1 MYQDIFEKIAFH
13 YDELVREGNDPFLDP
28 PEVQEY
34 MDEWDG
40 EEFLNLLALT
50 GKEKVLEIGCGTGRL
65 AGRVLNL
72 CMEYTG
78 IDLSGASVMRARAN
92 LAAVPGTPFRNFL
105 CGQFP
110 DCILPGQYH
119 CIFSSLTFLHIP
131 DKSAAMQKIA
141 SHLLPGGRVVLS
153 LDKTRKEDIEYIDRT
168 VPVFPDTPVSI
179 KKACTGT
186 GLQFV
191 SRLEKEKATLL
202 VFAK

>member
-13 YDELVREGNDPFLDP
+13 YDELVREGHDPFQDP

-119 CIFSSLTFLHIP
+119 CIFSSLTLLHIP

>member
-13 YDELVREGNDPFLDP
+13 YDELVREGHDPFQDP

-110 DCILPGQYH
+110 DCILPGQH
-119 CIFSSLTFLHIP
+119 WIP
-131 DKSAAMQKIA
+131 
-141 SHLLPGGRVVLS
+141 PGS
-153 LDKTRKEDIEYIDRT
+153 C
-168 VPVFPDTPVSI
+168 PVSLVLRQYPQRRN
-179 KKACTGT
+179 TT
-186 GLQFV
+186 T
-191 SRLEKEKATLL
+191 TLG
-202 VFAK
+202 VFSWLLIPELASSVHP